1 MENRRKWIFVVY
13 DVPNSPSK
21 IRVKFW
27 RDLKKIGAIYPPYS
41 ICILPDN
48 DITRKK
54 VNTIRKEIEK
64 QGFVAVFVSKG
75 EKEVDEVNI
84 KKIFEEERK
93 RELDEILEEC
103 DEFIKEIQ
111 YNIENDNIRAEE
123 VEELEESLEG
133 LNRWYKKV
141 ISRWTEKTRDTSV
154 EEALR
159 KCSEMLS
166 KFAEMVQERERE
178 SWRRKQSDIKS
189 C

>member
-1 MENRRKWIFVVY
+1 MENREKWIFVVY

-21 IRVKFW
+21 IRVKLW

-48 DITRKK
+48 DVTRKK

-64 QGFVAVFVSKG
+64 HGFVAVFVSEG
-75 EKEVDEVNI
+75 EKEVDKINI
-84 KKIFEEERK
+84 KKMFEGRR

-103 DEFIKEIQ
+103 EEFIKEIQ
-111 YNIENDNIRAEE
+111 YNIENNNIRAEE

-141 ISRWTEKTRDTSV
+141 ISRLIEKTRDTSV

-166 KFAEMVQERERE
+166 KFAEMVQESEI
-178 SWRRKQSDIKS
+178 WRRRQGDMGS